1 MPNNTTKLPDI
12 YQSVRQRTEN
22 ICAPL
27 AIEDYIIQP
36 IVEVS
41 PPKWHLAHT
50 TWFFETFL
58 LKAFCRDYKDFHPQ
72 YAELFNSYYYTLGD
86 MHPRPERGDLS
97 RPTVEEIYHYRR
109 VIDQQMLRLLNDINK
124 TTDPQLVDRV
134 VLGLQHEQQHQELL
148 LTDIKYILGKNPL
161 RPAYQTLPIPP
172 QVKQVTP
179 EWIEIEGGIYGIG
192 FDGSGFAF
200 DNEGPRHDQLLSPF
214 SICSHLVTNG
224 DYMAFLDDD
233 GYQRVELWLSDAW
246 RLLQES
252 ARIKDWQAPLYWEKV
267 DGQWWHMTLGGMRK
281 VDPNAPVSH
290 LSYFEADAYARWTG
304 KRLPT
309 EAEWEVFAQQRP
321 IIGNFYEQGWLT
333 PIASNS
339 PQIYGDVWEWTQSPY
354 SAYPGYRALD
364 GALGEYN
371 GKFMCNQMVLRG
383 GSCATPF
390 DHIRPSYRNFF
401 YPQDRWQFTGLR
413 LAESLT

>member
-1 MPNNTTKLPDI
+1 MPNITAKLPDI
-12 YQSVRQRTEN
+12 YQLVRQRTEN

-27 AIEDYIIQP
+27 AIEDYVIQP

-58 LKAFCRDYKDFHPQ
+58 LKAFCRDYKDFHPK

-109 VIDQQMLRLLNDINK
+109 VIDQQMMRLLNDIDK

-148 LTDIKYILGKNPL
+148 LTDIKYILGQNPM
-161 RPAYQTLPIPP
+161 RPTYQTLPTPP
-172 QVKQVTP
+172 QVEQVTP

-214 SICSHLVTNG
+214 RICSHLVTNG
-224 DYMAFLDDD
+224 NYMAFLDDES
-233 GYQRVELWLSDAW
+233 YQRVELWLADAW
-246 RLLQES
+246 RLLQEA
-252 ARIKDWQAPLYWEKV
+252 ARIKDWQVPLYWEKI
-267 DGQWWHMTLGGMRK
+267 DGQWWHMTLGGMRE

-290 LSYFEADAYARWTG
+290 LSYFEADAYARWAG

-309 EAEWEVFAQQRP
+309 EAEWEVFARQRP
-321 IIGNFYEQGWLT
+321 IVGNFYEQGWLT
-333 PIASNS
+333 PIASDS
-339 PQIYGDVWEWTQSPY
+339 TQIYGDVWEWTQSPY
-354 SAYPGYRALD
+354 SAYPGYRALG